1 MRREAGLRIH
11 PDFLLFVTLGVTAAA
26 PAAAQTAASIPDLSG
41 SWAHAALNGLE
52 LPLSGPG
59 PVRNKSREHAGPQAG
74 VGDRRQLVGDYT
86 NPILQPWASEVVKKF
101 GDISLAGKGFAT
113 PRNQCWPEQVPFVFA
128 NYGMQVLQQPDKIT
142 ILYPFDHQFRQIRL
156 NQPHTAPVA
165 PSWYGD
171 SVGHYEGGTLVVDT
185 VGIKV
190 GPFSM
195 VDWFGTPFTEGL
207 HVTERYRLLDYEAT
221 KAAIDRDA
229 KEHYQ
234 QADPDN
240 GPAFDPA
247 YKGKGLQIEVT
258 IEDKGAFTMP
268 WSATVTFRR
277 ALDERLE
284 LVCAENPEWFPGTY
298 SAVPKADKPD
308 F

>member
-1 MRREAGLRIH
+1 MKVQRVFLLLATLSMTAGL
-11 PDFLLFVTLGVTAAA
+11 TAT
-26 PAAAQTAASIPDLSG
+26 PAVAQSAASIPDLSG
-41 SWAHAALNGLE
+41 SWAHSALNGLE

-59 PVRNKSREHAGPQAG
+59 PVRNRSRERTGPQAG
-74 VGDRRQLVGDYT
+74 VGDRRQLVGDYS
-86 NPILQPWASEVVKKF
+86 NPILQPWAADVVKKF
-101 GDISLAGKGFAT
+101 GDMSLAGEGYPS

-128 NYGMQVLQQPDKIT
+128 NYGMQILQQPDKVT
-142 ILYPFDHQFRQIRL
+142 ILYPFDHQFRQVRL
-156 NQPHTAPVA
+156 NQPHAAPVT

-171 SVGHYEGGTLVVDT
+171 SVGHYQGDMLVVDT

-195 VDWFGTPFTEGL
+195 IDWFGTPFTEAL
-207 HVTERYRLLDYEAT
+207 HVVERYRLLDYEAT
-221 KAAIDRDA
+221 KAAIERDA
-229 KEHYQ
+229 KEHFQ
-234 QADPDN
+234 QRNPDN
-240 GPAFDPA
+240 GPAVDYD

-258 IEDKGAFTMP
+258 IEDEGAFTTP
-268 WSATVTFRR
+268 WTATVTFRR